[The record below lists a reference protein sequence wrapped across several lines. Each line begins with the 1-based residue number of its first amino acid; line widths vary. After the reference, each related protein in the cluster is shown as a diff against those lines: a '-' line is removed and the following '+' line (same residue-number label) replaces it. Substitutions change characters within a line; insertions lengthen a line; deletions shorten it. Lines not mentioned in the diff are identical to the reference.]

1 MSPSFGGALPLLLL
15 AEVQMAFRD
24 FDEVYRSLDRAEALA
39 PGFDW
44 IVLNRALVLERD
56 DRATEARATLEALL
70 ERRPH
75 YRPALQ
81 MLAGVLNG
89 LGDRLDL
96 AADALYGTHSYGRM
110 VQLEELA
117 AVEAKHLRSW
127 LLADRNPANAT
138 LIVVGDFTGVDALGL
153 VRGWFDGWE
162 GRPEYRP
169 QPLPPPQAPAAGEP
183 SETVLLHHRPGV
195 TQTQLTFAC
204 RLPNAD
210 LRAVAVNETVATILG
225 SNVYTQVRHEAGA
238 AYSVEGGATLLRG
251 GASHLM
257 FTLMADDARLRKVIA
272 VVRGHLQRLHT
283 EGFDPGALSQ
293 VKWHRAMRDALA
305 FRTATELNLRLA
317 DGVRL
322 GFGVDYVCQLPTLA
336 AGVTREELA
345 SAFAVC
351 RSRTVLS
358 LVGDEARIR
367 AALTPRRGHGARDRH
382 GGGVGSGGERLSPR
396 HVLGRVH
403 VQERAQ
409 LGIRAA
415 QLVLEEPAGPE
426 LLHDRRGLEPPGGE
440 RRGDGR
446 GTRTAVAGTQRL
458 GPRTTRRAEARHH
471 RIGPRGY
478 VAQQVEE
485 RWREE
490 RQVARD
496 AHHGVLVRRERRQR
510 RVQAGERPAS
520 GPAAIGHDPQP
531 QALPRRRIV
540 GHEHDPR
547 EGLTE
552 RLELPIDD
560 APPADLD
567 EALGPPAEPGGRAA
581 RDDRGDGACRGRS
594 SGRRAG
600 HAACRSGLR
609 HSTFCI
615 QVASL
620 DRAIWYSP
628 VPVIAGS
635 TSLRSMGSKPSFCPK
650 YPCAPSVTRY
660 RRTTPS
666 MRALVSAVSTSM

>member
-1 MSPSFGGALPLLLL
+1 
-15 AEVQMAFRD
+15 MAFRD

-81 MLAGVLNG
+81 MLAGVLIG

-96 AADALYGTHSYGRM
+96 AAEAEAENEKKGSSEQVVLDQRIDRALTVALYGTHSYGRM

-183 SETVLLHHRPGV
+183 RETVLLHHRPGV

-317 DGVRL
+317 EGVRL
-322 GFGVDYVCQLPTLA
+322 GFGVDYVRQLPTLA

-351 RSRTVLS
+351 RSSTVLS

-367 AALTPRRGHGARDRH
+367 GAL
-382 GGGVGSGGERLSPR
+382 
-396 HVLGRVH
+396 
-403 VQERAQ
+403 
-409 LGIRAA
+409 
-415 QLVLEEPAGPE
+415 
-426 LLHDRRGLEPPGGE
+426 
-440 RRGDGR
+440 
-446 GTRTAVAGTQRL
+446 
-458 GPRTTRRAEARHH
+458 
-471 RIGPRGY
+471 
-478 VAQQVEE
+478 
-485 RWREE
+485 
-490 RQVARD
+490 
-496 AHHGVLVRRERRQR
+496 
-510 RVQAGERPAS
+510 
-520 GPAAIGHDPQP
+520 
-531 QALPRRRIV
+531 
-540 GHEHDPR
+540 
-547 EGLTE
+547 
-552 RLELPIDD
+552 
-560 APPADLD
+560 AP
-567 EALGPPAEPGGRAA
+567 
-581 RDDRGDGACRGRS
+581 
-594 SGRRAG
+594 
-600 HAACRSGLR
+600 
-609 HSTFCI
+609 
-615 QVASL
+615 
-620 DRAIWYSP
+620 
-628 VPVIAGS
+628 
-635 TSLRSMGSKPSFCPK
+635 
-650 YPCAPSVTRY
+650 
-660 RRTTPS
+660 
-666 MRALVSAVSTSM
+666 